1 VLYVAKRRN
10 LKKFKRKTVCRFPSV
25 KGDVPVVLT
34 EGVIEKD
41 FCYHLE
47 LDPLVKLYQ
56 CQPLG
61 YYYYL
66 NGEKRSYTPDFEVD
80 IDGGVNTYYEVKE
93 LEYLKYDLD
102 FDVEFEAKKQQAK
115 ILGKQLILVCDDFIR
130 QEPKFTNTKRVYG
143 AKRRGMPSHDMLNSV
158 IKTFDELQP
167 ITAEELMVQVNITI
181 GQIYQLIYYKVLLA
195 DFNNTFGPE
204 MLLWRS

>member
-1 VLYVAKRRN
+1 MLYVPKRRN
-10 LKKFKRKTVCRFPSV
+10 LRKIKRKTICRFPSV

-34 EGVIEKD
+34 EGTVEKD
-41 FCYHLE
+41 FCYYLE

-93 LEYLKYDLD
+93 LEYLNDDED
-102 FDVEFEAKKQQAK
+102 FEIEFEAKKKQAE

-130 QEPKFTNTKRVYG
+130 QQPKLTNIRRVYG
-143 AKRRGMPSHDMLNSV
+143 AKRRGRPSDEFVNSV
-158 IKTFDELQP
+158 VKIIDEHEP
-167 ITAEELMVQVNITI
+167 ITAEELMVQLDMLI
-181 GQIYQLIYYKVLLA
+181 GQIYQLIYYKVVLA
-195 DFNNTFGPE
+195 DFDNTFGPE
-204 MLLWRS
+204 MMLWRR